1 MAKRTKKSKL
11 DALLSIEQSEKEL
24 QEEIERRE
32 GFREKDK
39 FSFEMSPRELYDAL
53 SKSVIGQEE
62 AKQKIANAV
71 CYHYANIANN
81 GHGRRHSHKNN
92 VLLIGPTGCGK
103 TYLVQKVAQAV
114 DVPLLISDATR
125 FSGTGYV
132 GENVDSLIQDL
143 VMKANGNLNAASRG
157 IIYLDEIDKIA
168 ARDTCG
174 RDVSGRDVQAGL
186 LKIVDGGSEIK
197 VAVPGGERMVKT
209 DDILFIGG
217 GTFSD
222 LYKQLRDVSTAD
234 PYRKTE
240 FDNGEFL
247 YATDTPQLLK
257 ALQKYG
263 MLPELLGRIP
273 VIARLKSL
281 TQGDLRRILTD
292 SDESVLRQYEK
303 DFAAYGIG
311 VSFDDS
317 AYDAISERAY
327 QRNMG
332 ARGLGAVVEESLSLL
347 KFHLPGTEIEK
358 LDVTAET
365 IQNPLETT
373 LNLIQEHKKRLGGAK
388 E

>member
-1 MAKRTKKSKL
+1 MIVRLKCKCGSKEVRYYREQYHTIFECL
-11 DALLSIEQSEKEL
+11 D
-24 QEEIERRE
+24 
-32 GFREKDK
+32 
-39 FSFEMSPRELYDAL
+39 
-53 SKSVIGQEE
+53 
-62 AKQKIANAV
+62 
-71 CYHYANIANN
+71 
-81 GHGRRHSHKNN
+81 
-92 VLLIGPTGCGK
+92 CGK
-103 TYLVQKVAQAV
+103 
-114 DVPLLISDATR
+114 I
-125 FSGTGYV
+125 
-132 GENVDSLIQDL
+132 
-143 VMKANGNLNAASRG
+143 GN
-157 IIYLDEIDKIA
+157 I
-168 ARDTCG
+168 
-174 RDVSGRDVQAGL
+174 
-186 LKIVDGGSEIK
+186 
-197 VAVPGGERMVKT
+197 
-209 DDILFIGG
+209 
-217 GTFSD
+217 
-222 LYKQLRDVSTAD
+222 
-234 PYRKTE
+234 TE